1 MVTIS
6 LFWRRVN
13 GDGTAG
19 AAPITAEARSVP
31 EDNPILIEQLTAAR
45 KDHDLHDRQQL
56 LRRLFDPFP
65 LVGGQINRPGRK
77 AGGER
82 EKEG

>member
-1 MVTIS
+1 MVTIG

-65 LVGGQINRPGRK
+65 LV
-77 AGGER
+77 
-82 EKEG
+82 EGVK